1 MLLRPLA
8 LLSAVLNG
16 LLAGGMILI
25 ELVLVPFWRA
35 APPAEFR
42 SWFAAHSP
50 RLRALLVPLGA
61 GAGVVNV
68 ASALARVAT
77 GGRGGASSAAAAA
90 AAAAAGVLA
99 VTVTVNEPINHR
111 FTADGL
117 ADAETTDLL
126 ARWARWHHLRVALGV
141 TATLG
146 AALALMDR
154 QS

>member
-1 MLLRPLA
+1 MLSRPLA

-25 ELVLVPFWRA
+25 ELVLVPFWRS

-90 AAAAAGVLA
+90 AAGVVA

>member
-90 AAAAAGVLA
+90 AAGVVA

-141 TATLG
+141 TAALG

>member
-77 GGRGGASSAAAAA
+77 GGRGGASSAAV
-90 AAAAAGVLA
+90 AAAAGVVA